1 MAVSPAVIAEPV
13 RAVLGRT
20 SFKEKV
26 TMGIAPKR
34 LARSAGVL
42 YLLVGIF
49 GGFAQAYVYPK
60 MYAAGDAA
68 TTAAN
73 VIANSGL
80 VRMGIVADIFQ
91 ATVLVFLS
99 LTLYRLLKQVHQTA
113 AVAMVILVVI
123 GSGITLLNTVFELE
137 GLRVASGG
145 VYVAAVGAAG
155 SNALVLLL
163 LDLQHN
169 GLLIATIFYG
179 LWLMPL
185 GYLAYRSG
193 GMLPKWLGVLLIFG
207 GACYLV
213 DVLAQFLVP
222 DLGGR
227 IATFVVI
234 PSALAEIATLGYLL
248 VIGVKTPK
256 PHVRI
261 PAAA

>member
-1 MAVSPAVIAEPV
+1 MEI
-13 RAVLGRT
+13 T
-20 SFKEKV
+20 
-26 TMGIAPKR
+26 PKR
-34 LARSAGVL
+34 LARTAGVL

-49 GGFAQAYVYPK
+49 GGFAQGYVYPK

-73 VIANSGL
+73 VVANSGL
-80 VRMGIVADIFQ
+80 VRMGIVADLFQ
-91 ATVLVFLS
+91 ATVLIFLAM
-99 LTLYRLLKQVHQTA
+99 TLYRLLRPVHQTA
-113 AVAMVILVVI
+113 GVAMVILAVI
-123 GSGITLLNTVFELE
+123 GSGITLLNAVFELE
-137 GLRVASGG
+137 GLRVATAG
-145 VYVAAVGAAG
+145 VYVAALGTAS

-185 GYLAYRSG
+185 GYLAYRSA
-193 GMLPKWLGVLLIFG
+193 GMLPRWLGVLLIVG

-222 DLGGR
+222 DIGER

-234 PSALAEIATLGYLL
+234 PSAIAEIATLAYLL

-256 PHVRI
+256 PDARTLA
-261 PAAA
+261 PS